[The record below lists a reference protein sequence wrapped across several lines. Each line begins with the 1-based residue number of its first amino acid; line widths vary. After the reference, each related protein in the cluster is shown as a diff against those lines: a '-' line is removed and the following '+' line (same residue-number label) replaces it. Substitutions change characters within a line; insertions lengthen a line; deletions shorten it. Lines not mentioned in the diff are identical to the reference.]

1 MIIIKKII
9 KKILIVAGVFKLIY
23 DWKNEKKLQ
32 KRIKEFLKN
41 GELPYVNEAPDK
53 YAVGYEPTIRCNLKC
68 KMCYQGQTRA
78 LRRSELDKEQVL
90 SVFEKLKAKT
100 KEIKIVGG
108 EPLIRDDIFDLV
120 RFWDKEGRR
129 IILQTN
135 LTLLD
140 EKKSSNLKELKKI
153 SDILTSLDG
162 PKEMHD
168 MVRGVPGTFNRLKK
182 SIEIIKKERPDI
194 PITVFATLL
203 IDDNLDSFF
212 RLIDTCKELGIGTI
226 NILFEQVYAKEEI
239 GAARNVFKEF
249 FGWKEEEYRLNTQER
264 NPVFKNRISPEELK
278 NKLRKIRFYGLK
290 KNCFVNFVPFNYYN
304 NLDKYLGIKK
314 QGRSAI
320 NCLRRNLE

>member
-1 MIIIKKII
+1 MSAKNVIKKIPV
-9 KKILIVAGVFKLIY
+9 LRLLAKLFY
-23 DWKNEKKLQ
+23 DWKQGSSLD
-32 KRIKEFLKN
+32 KRIKKFINRKH
-41 GELPYVNEAPDK
+41 LPFTEKAPDK

-78 LRRSELDKEQVL
+78 LRRSELDKDQVL
-90 SVFEKLKAKT
+90 SIFEKLKAKT

-108 EPLIRDDIFDLV
+108 EPLVRDDIFDLV

-182 SIEIIKKERPDI
+182 SLRLSKK
-194 PITVFATLL
+194 
-203 IDDNLDSFF
+203 
-212 RLIDTCKELGIGTI
+212 KG
-226 NILFEQVYAKEEI
+226 
-239 GAARNVFKEF
+239 
-249 FGWKEEEYRLNTQER
+249 
-264 NPVFKNRISPEELK
+264 RISP
-278 NKLRKIRFYGLK
+278 
-290 KNCFVNFVPFNYYN
+290 
-304 NLDKYLGIKK
+304 
-314 QGRSAI
+314 
-320 NCLRRNLE
+320 